1 MTDTIRAT
9 LKYSLDRDIVLNKPG
24 TDPRT
29 VDILDAWSQQSTL
42 SIDKQGFELH
52 EFKSDFK
59 DFDHGVDVKQIFYQ
73 QVIDFVKLHTG
84 AKQVVVV
91 AHTIRKRRP
100 ENLKNQRE
108 IFRPAVLLVHGDY
121 THISGPL
128 KLKKFLPEL
137 LSQGHVAFYNVWKPL
152 YNRVEELPLAM
163 CDATSYGINDI
174 CSVNITNQ
182 DPMHNFYVMQYS
194 SDHKWIYFPGMDAN
208 QALILK
214 MYDSNYDKSCR
225 FLMHSAF
232 EHPNTPTNALK
243 RESIEVRTIAFF

>member
-29 VDILDAWSQQSTL
+29 VDILDAWSQQPTL
-42 SIDKQGFELH
+42 SVDKQGFELH

-84 AKQVVVV
+84 AKQVVAV
-91 AHTIRKRRP
+91 AHTIRKRQP

-121 THISGPL
+121 TETSGPL
-128 KLKKFLPEL
+128 KLKFFLPEL
-137 LSQGHVAFYNVWKPL
+137 PTQGRVAFYNVWKPL

-163 CDATSYGINDI
+163 CDATTYNPEDLLCMDYNRIGEIYL
-174 CSVNITNQ
+174 
-182 DPMHNFYVMQYS
+182 MRYS
-194 SDHKWIYFPGMDAN
+194 LNHKWMYFPGMDAD

-232 EHPNTPTNALK
+232 EHPNTPTDALK